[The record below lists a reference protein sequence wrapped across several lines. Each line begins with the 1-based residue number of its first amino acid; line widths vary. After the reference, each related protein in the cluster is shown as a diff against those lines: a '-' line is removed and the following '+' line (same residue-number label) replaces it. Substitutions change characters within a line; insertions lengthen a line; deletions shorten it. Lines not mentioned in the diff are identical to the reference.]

1 MLKEQIKNVIYS
13 YGVFHNSKKLEECAE
28 EVYSLLAPCELLTR
42 DEIVEAHT
50 PSEAA
55 KQDALGLIDKSLTYL
70 KSLTPYSN
78 NADFIRGFDNALN
91 EALSELQMLQIR
103 IGGG

>member
-42 DEIVEAHT
+42 DEIV
-50 PSEAA
+50 AA

-78 NADFIRGFDNALN
+78 NEDFVRGFDNALN